1 MILKPRTSFPEFTK
15 GLEFKY
21 SSFSRN
27 FGIRIENYKTVT
39 IR

>member
-1 MILKPRTSFPEFTK
+1 MNLNPRTSLPEFTK

-27 FGIRIENYKTVT
+27 FGIRIENYKIVT